1 MQATLNFT
9 TKLLAYG
16 DSTVSSN
23 PRLRFVDWTRDVSG
37 IPVSDPKSESHRI
50 DPGQSLS
57 VFSGTRSTTID
68 GTSAFSLALL
78 SVENASTYRITN
90 TAGTAPGFRT
100 ARAVAVGG
108 VQLVFTVN
116 ANGTLGV
123 AAAAA
128 IFGSVV
134 AGDHVFIPHTTT
146 GDAANEISVLNAGYW
161 VVLGVTDTQNI
172 TLVRPTGEDFE
183 GVGETVTPTINGR
196 FKVYSAAGVQIGDG
210 MDITAGFSAA
220 AQKIFT
226 VTAVTDSFVEFVSS
240 SPLPTQT
247 GILPGAAGLSFYSE
261 SKRLVYVEATQEVVV
276 RINGDVGNYQR
287 TEPFDPSDSTK
298 PGFYFRTGPTWSL
311 TLYNRSSVAV
321 DATILMVE

>member
-23 PRLRFVDWTRDVSG
+23 PRLRFVDWTRDISG
-37 IPVSDPKSESHRI
+37 IAVSDPKTESHHLE
-50 DPGQSLS
+50 PGATLA
-57 VFSGTRSTTID
+57 VFSGVRSTTID
-68 GTSAFSLALL
+68 GTSAFSLGLL
-78 SVENASTYRITN
+78 AVESASTYRITH

-100 ARAVAVGG
+100 PRNIAAGG
-108 VQLVFTVN
+108 VQFVFTVN

-123 AAAAA
+123 NAAAA
-128 IFGSVV
+128 IFGAVV

-172 TLVRPTGEDFE
+172 TLVRPTGQDFE

-196 FKVYSAAGVQIGDG
+196 FRVYSASGVQIGDG
-210 MDITAGFSAA
+210 MDITSGFSAS

-226 VTAVTDSFVEFVSS
+226 VSAVTDSFVEFVSS
-240 SPLPTQT
+240 SPLPTQV
-247 GILPGAAGLSFYSE
+247 GIIPGAAGLSFYSE

-276 RINGDVGNYQR
+276 RINGDSGNYQR
-287 TEPFDPSDSTK
+287 TEPFDSSDSTK
-298 PGFYFRTGPTWSL
+298 PGFYIRTGPTWSL